1 MERIFVT
8 GTNFQ
13 FFILLLVFANGLL
26 VLGQNIPSHSSQSS
40 LTFHQREVLDNS
52 TGLSLEW
59 NLSLESKTILFTI
72 ETLRGSAEG
81 NHVALG
87 LTKKGRVE
95 QGADVILIGIGSN
108 SRPFVNDMVASNGR
122 TVVQDRNQNWILLDS
137 QRLATGGSRVTIQR
151 GFDACDEQDMPF
163 NSDLIHLVWGYGS
176 TSSSGTQTEIS
187 WRNESRPIY
196 FVDPIVVTPP
206 PQEDETI
213 QTFRVSRKMLVPAR
227 HTSYWCSL
235 HKLNTTLNQKH
246 HIVGF
251 APYFPSDLGRK
262 HVHHQ
267 IIYRCIAPA
276 NSDPEKLFEPF
287 VNQPGEE
294 CYINNNTQLPRSY
307 CAEHIHEWAVG
318 GKDVP
323 FPDNVGFALGGESSP
338 IEYFLYETHYDNPE
352 VRDDLYLETGV
363 DFAYSSRLKENEGG
377 IMLIGHGPFGQWVM
391 PPMTSEFD
399 LAGNCNPTCTT
410 RMFPPEGVEIL
421 VARLHAHL
429 SSRRIR
435 IKHFRNGIELPWIL
449 NDDNY
454 DFNFQ
459 QWRPLYNPVRIL
471 PGDQITVRCGY
482 DNTWKNDSS
491 ATVSGYSTRDE
502 MCVGWLLINK
512 RLDYAHCM
520 SEYPTEKTLARF
532 GIQNMTW
539 DLDLHDRIIHSATNA
554 QNVGLT
560 FTQLVTNVLSNY
572 TLEQRRALEEEQ
584 LYSIHGQSCPNFI
597 SGGRILHY
605 LSLIQQELP
614 DGVELPL
621 PAMFR
626 DLQISDRTIKMP
638 AISSAARYPR
648 EVPEYQP
655 EISCPAPR
663 SVVTAEGS
671 GDGEMPP
678 VLPSSSAASGG
689 VQPPIRNRDGRFN
702 RPTQY
707 SFRRKSSFWGVPE
720 QFSAPI
726 RGNQPQAGSS
736 SKWNRQSEVLNV
748 TSRLTLEWNVNLES
762 RTLLF
767 TVSTSNNITSC
778 VAFGL
783 KKKGRLEEG
792 DDVIVIGVGA
802 NGSAS
807 VGDMVATNGT
817 TVIRD
822 RSQDCELMKSNG
834 SSFSIRQTLEACDKQ
849 EYSFNVSY

>member
-1 MERIFVT
+1 MERNAFARRSSQHKLI
-8 GTNFQ
+8 
-13 FFILLLVFANGLL
+13 ILLVFTNKLSVFA
-26 VLGQNIPSHSSQSS
+26 QNSPSSSPQSS
-40 LTFHQREVLDNS
+40 LTFHQREILDNA

-95 QGADVILIGIGSN
+95 QGADVILTGIGSN
-108 SRPFVNDMVASNGR
+108 GRPFVSDMVTPNGR
-122 TVVQDRNQNWILLDS
+122 AVVQDRNQNWILMDS
-137 QRLATGGSRVTIQR
+137 QRLATGGSRITIQR

-176 TSSSGTQTEIS
+176 TSSSRTQTDIS
-187 WRNESRPIY
+187 WRNGSRPIY
-196 FVDPIVVTPP
+196 FLDPIVVRPP

-251 APYFPSDLGRK
+251 APYFSNELGRK

-267 IIYRCIAPA
+267 TIHRCIAPP
-276 NSDPEKLFEPF
+276 NSDPEDLFEPF

-294 CYINNNTQLPRSY
+294 CYINNNTHLPRSY
-307 CAEHIHEWAVG
+307 CVEYIHEWAVG

-363 DFAYSSRLKENEGG
+363 DFVYSSRLKENEGG

-399 LAGNCNPTCTT
+399 LAGHCNPTCTSG
-410 RMFPPEGVEIL
+410 MFPPEGVEIL
-421 VARLHAHL
+421 VARLHGHL
-429 SSRRIR
+429 SSRRVR
-435 IKHFRNGIELPWIL
+435 IKHFRDGKELPWIL

-459 QWRPLYNPVRIL
+459 QWRALYNPVRIL
-471 PGDQITVRCGY
+471 PGDQITVQCGY
-482 DNTWKNDSS
+482 DNTWKNSS

-512 RLDYAHCM
+512 RVDHSYCM

-539 DLDLHDRIIHSATNA
+539 DVDLHDRIIHSATNP

-572 TLEQRRALEEEQ
+572 TIEQRRALEDEQ
-584 LYSIHGQSCPNFI
+584 LYSPHGQSCPNFI
-597 SGGRILHY
+597 SGGRIQYY
-605 LSLIQQELP
+605 LSLLQQELP
-614 DGVELPL
+614 EGVELPV
-621 PAMFR
+621 PAMFG
-626 DLQISDRTIKMP
+626 DLKVSDRTIKIG
-638 AISSAARYPR
+638 AISSVARYPR

-655 EISCPAPR
+655 ETTCSAPR
-663 SVVTAEGS
+663 EGS
-671 GDGEMPP
+671 GGGEIPP
-678 VLPSSSAASGG
+678 GLASSAATSGG
-689 VQPPIRNRDGRFN
+689 VQLPIRNGDGRLS
-702 RPTQY
+702 RPAQY
-707 SFRRKSSFWGVPE
+707 SFRRKSSIWGEPE
-720 QFSAPI
+720 QFSLPS
-726 RGNQPQAGSS
+726 RGNQLRVEKGW
-736 SKWNRQSEVLNV
+736 KLNR
-748 TSRLTLEWNVNLES
+748 
-762 RTLLF
+762 
-767 TVSTSNNITSC
+767 
-778 VAFGL
+778 
-783 KKKGRLEEG
+783 
-792 DDVIVIGVGA
+792 
-802 NGSAS
+802 
-807 VGDMVATNGT
+807 
-817 TVIRD
+817 
-822 RSQDCELMKSNG
+822 
-834 SSFSIRQTLEACDKQ
+834 
-849 EYSFNVSY
+849 Y